1 MSEHWPG
8 AAVTGMPPL
17 LLIGPPIHQI
27 NGSVKFSNM
36 ISSFSSFYILFKKK
50 QLKLK
55 DALQLIPFA
64 LFGGLYGGLLA
75 NSFSEKA
82 MNLLA
87 ICLLTVALIMNL
99 IKKPLPSDESDWH
112 LPKKV
117 YPFLFGISVYDGMFG
132 PGQATMLMYTFLGN
146 GATYLQSLAFTRFQT
161 FISCTAAFIPYFMA
175 GNIARGIAI
184 YYTIGSLIGSQ
195 LALRVAQRISTGQ
208 LKFILHSVTIA
219 LLIQLVIR
227 VAFP

>member
-1 MSEHWPG
+1 M
-8 AAVTGMPPL
+8 
-17 LLIGPPIHQI
+17 
-27 NGSVKFSNM
+27 F
-36 ISSFSSFYILFKKK
+36 SSFSSFYILFKKK

-55 DALQLIPFA
+55 DALQLIPLS
-64 LFGGLYGGLLA
+64 LFGGFCGGLLA

-87 ICLLTVALIMNL
+87 ICLLTVALIMNF
-99 IKKPLPSDESDWH
+99 IKKPKPSDESDWH

-117 YPFLFGISVYDGMFG
+117 YPSLFGISVYDGRFG
-132 PGQATMLMYTFLGN
+132 PGQATMLMYTFFIN
-146 GATYLQSLAFTRFQT
+146 GATYLQALAFTRFQT
-161 FISCTAAFIPYFMA
+161 FTAAFITYFLS
-175 GNIARGIAI
+175 GNIAWEIAI
-184 YYTIGSLIGSQ
+184 YYTTGSLIGSQ
-195 LALRVAQRISTGQ
+195 LALRVAQKISTRQ

>member
-1 MSEHWPG
+1 M
-8 AAVTGMPPL
+8 V
-17 LLIGPPIHQI
+17 
-27 NGSVKFSNM
+27 
-36 ISSFSSFYILFKKK
+36 SSFSSFYILFKKK

-87 ICLLTVALIMNL
+87 ICPLTVALIMNL
-99 IKKPLPSDESDWH
+99 IPSDESDWH

-117 YPFLFGISVYDGMFG
+117 YPSLFGISVYDGMFG

-161 FISCTAAFIPYFMA
+161 FISCTAAFIPYFMD
-175 GNIARGIAI
+175 GNIAWGIAI